1 MLSKLFFPCSLFL
14 DEIYVPRIAC
24 DLMLPHRRI
33 IIMAFSTGIIA
44 GLAASLSIEWMRYC
58 VVVLIGVVGALFW
71 QLNEVREEAER
82 RVVRAVSHHLNN
94 GLSIVMNRR
103 HLDPKAREKIVDEQ
117 LLRCVWAI
125 QTILPALNV
134 RLPQLLNIKPHSHPT
149 EWTQPD
155 LEQLKG
161 HEPPLVH

>member
-1 MLSKLFFPCSLFL
+1 MP
-14 DEIYVPRIAC
+14 PR
-24 DLMLPHRRI
+24 RRI

-44 GLAASLSIEWMRYC
+44 CLAASLSIEWMRYL
-58 VVVLIGVVGALFW
+58 VVVLIGVIAALFW

-94 GLSIVMNRR
+94 GLSIVMNRQ
-103 HLDPKAREKIVDEQ
+103 HLDSSVREQIVDEQ

-134 RLPQLLNIKPHSHPT
+134 GLPELLKMKRRSHPT

-155 LEQLKG
+155 LEQLKQQR
-161 HEPPLVH
+161 PPTVH

>member
-1 MLSKLFFPCSLFL
+1 
-14 DEIYVPRIAC
+14 
-24 DLMLPHRRI
+24 MLPHRKI

-44 GLAASLSIEWMRYC
+44 GLAASLGIEWMRYL

-103 HLDPKAREKIVDEQ
+103 HLDPNAREQIVDDQ
-117 LLRCVWAI
+117 LRRCAWAI

-134 RLPQLLNIKPHSHPT
+134 SLPQLLSIKRHSHPT

-155 LEQLKG
+155 IEQLRLQQ
-161 HEPPLVH
+161 PPTVH

>member
-1 MLSKLFFPCSLFL
+1 M
-14 DEIYVPRIAC
+14 A
-24 DLMLPHRRI
+24 PHRRI

-44 GLAASLSIEWMRYC
+44 GLAASLGIEWMRYL

-94 GLSIVMNRR
+94 SLHIVMNRR
-103 HLDPKAREKIVDEQ
+103 LLDPNACEQIVDEQ

-125 QTILPALNV
+125 ETILPALDV
-134 RLPQLLNIKPHSHPT
+134 GLPELLNVKRHPHPT

-155 LEQLKG
+155 IEQLRR
-161 HEPPLVH
+161 HQPPTVH

>member
-1 MLSKLFFPCSLFL
+1 MQ
-14 DEIYVPRIAC
+14 
-24 DLMLPHRRI
+24 PHRRI

-44 GLAASLSIEWMRYC
+44 GLAASLGIEWMRYL

-82 RVVRAVSHHLNN
+82 RVVRAVSHHVNN

-103 HLDPKAREKIVDEQ
+103 HLDPNAREQIVDEQ
-117 LLRCVWAI
+117 LLRCAWAI

-134 RLPQLLNIKPHSHPT
+134 GLPELLHLRRHSPPA

-155 LEQLKG
+155 IEQLRRQQ
-161 HEPPLVH
+161 PPTVH